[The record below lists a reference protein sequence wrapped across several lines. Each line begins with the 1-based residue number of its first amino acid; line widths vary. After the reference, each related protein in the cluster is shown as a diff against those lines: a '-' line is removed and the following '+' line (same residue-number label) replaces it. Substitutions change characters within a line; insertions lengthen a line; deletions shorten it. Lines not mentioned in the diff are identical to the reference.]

1 MTLSARLADLREEMQ
16 AGDPSTHLH
25 ALFDAIWEH
34 RIESEPELATYL
46 GEPGPTHRWTDHSLE
61 AFDRR
66 KDDAVAA
73 LEALRAV
80 DPAALDDVDRTSL
93 RLAIYEH
100 QQQVD
105 RAQFPYEF
113 LAASTMEG
121 PQVDIPQVMSLMPA
135 RTIGDLEDVVARLSG
150 VSVYIDQTIALLDE
164 GRAAGVTIPRV
175 VAEQVAPSVGSL
187 VEAPAA
193 ESPLLLPFESSPD
206 GIDPSDVDDLRAE
219 ALEAVT
225 SATSA
230 LRRFAAYL
238 DETYVPSCRETTA
251 FTALPDGDEWY
262 AQLVRHE
269 TTTEVT
275 PAEIHAIGVDEVARI
290 RKEMESVITSTGYSG
305 SFAGFAELLRT
316 DKRFYFDTAE
326 ALLAHY
332 RDIAKRADAE
342 LPRLFGLL
350 PRLPYGVKAVPEHE
364 APTAPAA
371 FYLPGSIEL
380 GRPGWFCANTYDLD
394 ARPTYEMEATCL
406 HEGVPGHH
414 MQIAIAAEL
423 EGLPKFRTKSWAYT
437 AYVEGWGLYAES
449 LGAEMG
455 FYSDP
460 YNRFGQLSSEL
471 WRAIRLVVDTGMHAL
486 GWSRERAIDYCVENS
501 TATMHEIRSEIDRY
515 LSIPG
520 QALTYKLGELTI
532 QRLRREAS
540 AALGSGFDLRSF
552 HDLMLGAGPLPL
564 DVLEERTRAWINHR
578 DG

>member
-1 MTLSARLADLREEMQ
+1 MTLSARLADLREETQ
-16 AGDPSTHLH
+16 GDDPSSQLH
-25 ALFDAIWEH
+25 AIFDAIWEH
-34 RIESEPELATYL
+34 RIDNEPELATYL

-66 KDDAVAA
+66 KDDAAAA
-73 LEALRAV
+73 LEVLRGI
-80 DPAALDDVDRTSL
+80 DQSPLDDVDRTSL

-100 QQQVD
+100 EQEVE
-105 RAQFPYEF
+105 RREFPYEF
-113 LAASTMEG
+113 LSASTMVG

-175 VAEQVAPSVGSL
+175 VAEQVAPSVIAL
-187 VEAPAA
+187 VDGRPE
-193 ESPLLLPFESSPD
+193 ESPLLLPFASPPD
-206 GIDPSDVDDLRAE
+206 GADPSDVDDLRSE
-219 ALEAVT
+219 ALDAVA
-225 SATSA
+225 SASSA
-230 LRRFAAYL
+230 FRRFAAYL

-251 FTALPDGDEWY
+251 FTALPNGDDWY

-269 TTTEVT
+269 TTTDLP
-275 PAEIHAIGVDEVARI
+275 PAEIHAIGLDEVARI
-290 RKEMESVITSTGYSG
+290 HKEMGSVITSTGFSG
-305 SFAGFAELLRT
+305 TFAEFAEFLRT
-316 DKRFYFDTAE
+316 DSRFYFETGDQ
-326 ALLAHY
+326 LLAYY
-332 RDIAKRADAE
+332 RDISKRADAE

-350 PRLPYGVKAVPEHE
+350 PRLPYGVKAVPDHE

-380 GRPGWFCANTYDLD
+380 GRPGWFCANTYDLP
-394 ARPTYEMEATCL
+394 ARPSYEMEATCL

-414 MQIAIAAEL
+414 MQVALAAEL

-449 LGAEMG
+449 LGTEMG
-455 FYSDP
+455 FYTDP

-486 GWSRERAIDYCVENS
+486 GWSRERAIDYCVDNS

-540 AALGSGFDLRSF
+540 AALGTGFDLRAF
-552 HDLMLGAGPLPL
+552 HDLMLGGGALPL
-564 DVLEERTRAWINHR
+564 DVLEERTRAWINNR